1 MKSWEDTWALGVLA
15 ARKALLNRKHFSWA
29 VNRAAILPAEK
40 GVGKAITRENRLS
53 KGRKLASQC

>member
-1 MKSWEDTWALGVLA
+1 MGVLA